1 MAVVEY
7 NFDRIC
13 RSCLLES
20 DSLRSILSANIVL
33 SGDDENVA
41 LVRNVISTEDGTIKD
56 FRINEL
62 VMECTQVKV
71 SSIVSYQY
79 MNTRLNMFPFP

>member
-20 DSLRSILSANIVL
+20 DSLRSILSANIIL
-33 SGDDENVA
+33 SGDDEHVA
-41 LVRNVISTEDGTIKD
+41 LLRNIMSTEDGMIKD

-62 VMECTQVKV
+62 VMECTQVNV
-71 SSIVSYQY
+71 SSILAF
-79 MNTRLNMFPFP
+79 LNLKTCIRT